1 MVMRT
6 PCFTVPATFGQYT
19 RTRTVKYKPD
29 ITILNLFWGNDIDD
43 NIDRLRNGN
52 YNPLKDE
59 YPEFSLW
66 NRVLVTRKNFN
77 KWLWNRFI
85 TYQFIRQRYN
95 ILEQKVKGWLRRDRK
110 EYKKRIKEFRTTGVD
125 SESGKIPQGVKP
137 GAMTVD
143 TDSIFDDRFFADSEG
158 MKLTRKLI
166 LKLNQEVR
174 APGGRLAVIHFPK
187 YDQIHDYP
195 AMPLEEFD
203 EFLAVN
209 EIPHL
214 NLFPKQRHAQR
225 HSGKSAHDPGRLR
238 GCLQTR
244 PHRQHQQQNKNR
256 ICRNHF
262 QHTGQSKSHPPGE
275 PLPAPA
281 AQPDQTKPQEQK
293 IGFGQA
299 HLSSLQA
306 IERRQKGRAKS
317 APGNQLDHPLHLIGP
332 SKY

>member
-1 MVMRT
+1 LGEQLVAKIPRWKKFVFTLIPLMIFMATLEIILRWTLPMQGGRVICFAPVLVRVYCPNVAGTVKHGVRISINSGAMIDREYPVEKTAGTTRVAVLGDSFTAGEAVEMGQRFHDLWEERIPKRT
-6 PCFTVPATFGQYT
+6 GARAEFLNFAGGGYSTWRQLQMFHLK
-19 RTRTVKYKPD
+19 TVKYKPD

-85 TYQFIRQRYN
+85 TYQFVRQRYN

-110 EYKKRIKEFRTTGVD
+110 EYKKRIKEFRKTGVD

-166 LKLNQEVR
+166 LKLNQEVK
-174 APGGRLAVIHFPK
+174 AAGGGVGGDSFSRI
-187 YDQIHDYP
+187 
-195 AMPLEEFD
+195 
-203 EFLAVN
+203 
-209 EIPHL
+209 
-214 NLFPKQRHAQR
+214 R
-225 HSGKSAHDPGRLR
+225 SDP
-238 GCLQTR
+238 
-244 PHRQHQQQNKNR
+244 
-256 ICRNHF
+256 
-262 QHTGQSKSHPPGE
+262 
-275 PLPAPA
+275 
-281 AQPDQTKPQEQK
+281 
-293 IGFGQA
+293 
-299 HLSSLQA
+299 
-306 IERRQKGRAKS
+306 
-317 APGNQLDHPLHLIGP
+317 
-332 SKY
+332 